1 MSRFESFLSAALA
14 EANAAVGPEEALR
27 ALTRLA
33 HDRLGDH
40 GAAARPGMLK
50 PGERDYR
57 VAGCFMITP
66 DHRYNM
72 LIANVG
78 FPAEQARLSI
88 PITWNHPGKVVETRA
103 PLLLRNI
110 DEHPEFRQFL
120 KTSRMGSSIY
130 APMIVDG
137 TMHGQIVA
145 AAQARTTYGPED
157 LERLVL
163 LGHAAAA
170 VFVAKGG
177 PTWLAADY
185 PPANQWRAEERS
197 V

>member
-1 MSRFESFLSAALA
+1 MSGFQAALSDA
-14 EANAAVGPEEALR
+14 LARANGADGPENALR
-27 ALTRLA
+27 ALTALA
-33 HDRLGDH
+33 HAELGDH

-57 VAGCFMITP
+57 ISGCFMITP
-66 DHRYNM
+66 DRRYNM
-72 LIANVG
+72 LVANVG
-78 FPAEQARLSI
+78 FPAEQERLSI
-88 PITWNHPGKVVETRA
+88 PITWNHPGRVVETQA
-103 PLLLRNI
+103 PVLLRNV
-110 DEHPEFRQFL
+110 DDHPEFRQFL

-130 APMIVDG
+130 APMIFGGV
-137 TMHGQIVA
+137 MHGQIVA
-145 AAQARTTYGPED
+145 AAQARTTYDDAD
-157 LERLVL
+157 LAKLVL

-177 PTWLAADY
+177 PAWLAADY

>member
-1 MSRFESFLSAALA
+1 MSFEAGLSAALA
-14 EANAAVGPEEALR
+14 EANAAAGPEEALR

-40 GAAARPGMLK
+40 AAASRPGMLK
-50 PGERDYR
+50 DGERDYR
-57 VAGCFMITP
+57 VSGCFMITP
-66 DHRYNM
+66 DRRYNM

-88 PITWNHPGKVVETRA
+88 PIGWNHPGRVVETKA

-120 KTSRMGSSIY
+120 KTSRMGSSLY
-130 APMIVDG
+130 APMIIDG
-137 TMHGQIVA
+137 VMHGQIVA
-145 AAQARTTYGPED
+145 AAQARTTYDQGD

-170 VFVAKGG
+170 VYVAKGG
-177 PTWLAADY
+177 PAWLSADY